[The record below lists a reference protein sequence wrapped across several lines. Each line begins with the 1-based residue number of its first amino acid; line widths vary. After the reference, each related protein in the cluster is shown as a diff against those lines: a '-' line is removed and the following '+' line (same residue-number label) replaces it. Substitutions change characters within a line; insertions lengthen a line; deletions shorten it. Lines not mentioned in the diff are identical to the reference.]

1 MQCHYRLAFDE
12 DGLPMFYVFNTCKNF
27 IRTIPL
33 LLYDEKKVEDI
44 DTSLE
49 DHIYDEWRY
58 VMMENPINPPIRQ
71 KTIRDVRED
80 PLDLWK
86 DSYTDNIGRY
96 DYITY

>member
-1 MQCHYRLAFDE
+1 MTRRRWKTLIQIWR
-12 DGLPMFYVFNTCKNF
+12 
-27 IRTIPL
+27 II
-33 LLYDEKKVEDI
+33 
-44 DTSLE
+44 S
-49 DHIYDEWRY
+49 HIYDEWRY

-71 KTIRDVRED
+71 KVVRDVRED